1 MGKKGKEEKKESE
14 EHNVHNLLGQPA
26 LVQIVDRGLTGKSDQ
41 EKKVSLDMIFTT
53 MILAINVI
61 KITFKNKSDLLRRR
75 SRSAK
80 WSSILPPL
88 PLL

>member
-41 EKKVSLDMIFTT
+41 EKKVSLDMTFTT

-61 KITFKNKSDLLRRR
+61 KITFKNKSDLLQRR
-75 SRSAK
+75 SQSAK

-88 PLL
+88 P